1 MFEAEATTF
10 RSAGIRIG
18 ADQSIVERSLLE
30 ETLAPFSVTMRDEAL
45 QMSRLYAL
53 LYCFENSVRALIK
66 ERLQEKY
73 ALAWWT
79 DGVPPAV
86 RRQAESRQKDAEKN
100 SWLDA
105 PSRDVLSFTEFGNLA
120 DIIVSQWDL
129 FSDLVPTQH
138 WLKQRMEELEKARNF
153 LAHNRLLLP
162 GEFQRIEMYVS
173 DWNRMWGCSQTIQQ
187 RSTIRGLESRTLRHL
202 RLQTL

>member
-1 MFEAEATTF
+1 MFEAEATAF

-18 ADQSIVERSLLE
+18 ADQSDVERSLLE
-30 ETLAPFSVTMRDEAL
+30 ETLAPFSVGMRDAAL

-53 LYCFENSVRALIK
+53 LYCFENSVRDLIK
-66 ERLQEKY
+66 ERLEEKH
-73 ALAWWT
+73 ALDWWT
-79 DGVPPAV
+79 NGVPATV
-86 RRQAESRQKDAEKN
+86 KKQAEGRQKDAEKN

-105 PSRDVLSFTEFGNLA
+105 PSREILSFTEFGHLA
-120 DIIVSQWDL
+120 DIIVSQWEL

-162 GEFQRIEMYVS
+162 SEFQRVEMYVA
-173 DWNRMWGCSQTIQQ
+173 DWNRMV
-187 RSTIRGLESRTLRHL
+187 GL
-202 RLQTL
+202 